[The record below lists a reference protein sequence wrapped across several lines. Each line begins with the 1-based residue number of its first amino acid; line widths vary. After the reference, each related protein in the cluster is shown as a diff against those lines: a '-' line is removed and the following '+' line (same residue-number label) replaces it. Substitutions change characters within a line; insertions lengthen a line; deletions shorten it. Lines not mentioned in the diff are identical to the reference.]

1 MHTLPGV
8 LLCFSFDGHEL
19 RRPIDADWSPEIP
32 GACRNLPVHPCRR
45 VRLIFLLENRH
56 FCAEIPAH
64 DLFIIPQNPVFFK
77 SAIPDFRKNCAKR
90 GCFLKQ
96 LTEKWNQ
103 IVQFLPDKTPGCV
116 YTAPKLP
123 ISGNARA
130 RVHPARLSKPGNARQ
145 RGIRFHHRTFPFFDH
160 KSIRIFTAYFST
172 MPSAPM
178 RFASAPKS

>member
-45 VRLIFLLENRH
+45 MRLIFPLENRH

-64 DLFIIPQNPVFFK
+64 DLLIILQNPVFFK
-77 SAIPDFRKNCAKR
+77 SAIPHFRKNCAKT
-90 GCFLKQ
+90 GHFLKQ
-96 LTEKWNQ
+96 LTEKRNQ
-103 IVQFLPDKTPGCV
+103 IAQYSPDKTPGRV
-116 YTAPKLP
+116 YIAPRRP
-123 ISGNARA
+123 ISGNSRL
-130 RVHPARLSKPGNARQ
+130 RVHPSRPSKSENARQ
-145 RGIRFHHRTFPFFDH
+145 RGIRLHRRTFPFFDC

-172 MPSAPM
+172 MLSAPM

>member
-45 VRLIFLLENRH
+45 ARLIFPLKNRH

-64 DLFIIPQNPVFFK
+64 DLLIIPQNPVFFK
-77 SAIPDFRKNCAKR
+77 SAIPDFRKNCAKT
-90 GCFLKQ
+90 GGFLKQ
-96 LTEKWNQ
+96 LTEKRRQ
-103 IVQFLPDKTPGCV
+103 IDQFPPDKTPGCV
-116 YTAPKLP
+116 YIALRLP
-123 ISGNARA
+123 FSGNARI
-130 RVHPARLSKPGNARQ
+130 RVLPLQPAESGNARQ
-145 RGIRFHHRTFPFFDH
+145 RGIHSHHRTFPFFDH

-172 MPSAPM
+172 TLSAPM